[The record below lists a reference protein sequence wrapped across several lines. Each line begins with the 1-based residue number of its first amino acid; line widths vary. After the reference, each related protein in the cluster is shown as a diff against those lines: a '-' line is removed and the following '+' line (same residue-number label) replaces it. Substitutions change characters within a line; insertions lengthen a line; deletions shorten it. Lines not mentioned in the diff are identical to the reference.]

1 MPINFNNTTFI
12 TSAVKPSQYPKTHLP
27 EIALAGRS
35 NVGKSTL
42 LNHLFQRKKMVKIS
56 STPGKTQLINFFN
69 IDDAI
74 SCVDLPGYGNAKV
87 PLHVKK
93 QWGPMIQTY
102 LTERSSHKLV
112 LFLLDM
118 RRIPNQDDLDFLNW
132 TLQAQLPVILVL
144 TKIDK
149 VKKNQRLTHTKKI
162 LDTLDRSDL
171 SFTYYSA
178 TKNMGRKELITSVLN
193 ILK

>member
-1 MPINFNNTTFI
+1 MPTNFNNTIFV
-12 TSAVKPSQYPKTHLP
+12 TSAVKPSQYPKNHLP

-42 LNHLFQRKKMVKIS
+42 LNHLFQRKIVKVS

-69 IDDAI
+69 IDGAI
-74 SCVDLPGYGNAKV
+74 SCVDLPGYGYAKV
-87 PLHVKK
+87 PLNVKK

-102 LTERSSHKLV
+102 LTERPSLKLV
-112 LFLLDM
+112 LFLLDI